1 MWIRYD
7 EDLLDDP
14 EIWKLEKRNAR
25 WTRLW
30 LDLAILARKADA
42 DGEILFHLSG
52 NPWDIESLARRRSV
66 TVKMYRKFVAAA
78 MELGLLEMKGD
89 TLVFP
94 EQYAFLWRASE
105 AMSGAER
112 TRNCRERK
120 KATASTESQEA
131 DQAHHVTPPVT
142 SDVTAERYTALQAVT
157 ASNAPTEQ
165 KQKPDVSIQK
175 HEPQKQR
182 SFDLGSLDPKSPIS
196 EFGEEAFWAHIA
208 PAYEHFVGKRWT
220 EADRSL
226 AEGCLRQPWANQQPN
241 WLIRYYAFLGG
252 LQHMASARNVG
263 NRWGYAL
270 SMVHKY
276 AFPAEEFA
284 TANARRRAVGSPQEA
299 WQFRRITAD
308 EDCYGPDYDLR
319 GDETDGEGDEEW
331 DEMEI
336 AV

>member
-66 TVKMYRKFVAAA
+66 TLKMYRKFIAAA
-78 MELGLLEMKGD
+78 LELGLLEMRGE

-105 AMSGAER
+105 AVSGAER
-112 TRNCRERK
+112 TRNWRERRR
-120 KATASTESQEA
+120 AARESITAEGHDPAAPVTQDVTDERHTAS
-131 DQAHHVTPPVT
+131 H
-142 SDVTAERYTALQAVT
+142 AVT
-157 ASNAPTEQ
+157 ACDDLTEQ
-165 KQKPDVSIQK
+165 HQNSTVQLQR
-175 HEPQKQR
+175 PQNQTR
-182 SFDLGSLDPKSPIS
+182 SDLGSLEPKGPIS
-196 EFGEEAFWAHIA
+196 EFDEEAFFANIV
-208 PAYEHFVGKRWT
+208 PAYEHFVGKPWGA
-220 EADRSL
+220 ADKAFALRT
-226 AEGCLRQPWANQQPN
+226 LRQPWANQQPN
-241 WLIRYYAFLGG
+241 WLIRYYAFVAA
-252 LQHMASARNVG
+252 LQHMASSRDVK

-276 AFPAEEFA
+276 IFVAEEFVMG
-284 TANARRRAVGSPQEA
+284 NARRRASGTPQQS
-299 WQFRRITAD
+299 WRFKRLDPD

-319 GDETDGEGDEEW
+319 GDQAEDEEW
-331 DEMEI
+331 DDMGI

>member
-14 EIWKLEKRNAR
+14 EIWKLEKRNPR

-78 MELGLLEMKGD
+78 LELGLLEMKGE

-120 KATASTESQEA
+120 KATAAESQEA
-131 DQAHHVTPPVT
+131 EQAHHVTPSVT
-142 SDVTAERYTALQAVT
+142 ADVTAERYTALQTVT

-165 KQKPDVSIQK
+165 RQRPDASIQK
-175 HEPQKQR
+175 HGTQNQTCL
-182 SFDLGSLDPKSPIS
+182 DLGSLDPKIPIP
-196 EFGEEAFWAHIA
+196 EFDEEAFFSHII
-208 PAYEHFVGKRWT
+208 PVYQHFVGKQWT
-220 EADRSL
+220 SADKAL
-226 AEGCLRQPWANQQPN
+226 ALQCLRQPWANQQPN
-241 WLIRYYAFLGG
+241 WLIRYYAFLAA
-252 LQHMASARNVG
+252 LQHMATCRDVK
-263 NRWGYAL
+263 NRWPYAL
-270 SMVHKY
+270 SLVHKY
-276 AFPAEEFA
+276 AFPAEEFVMG
-284 TANARRRAVGSPQEA
+284 NARRRAAGHPLLAWKFKRISP
-299 WQFRRITAD
+299 D

-319 GDETDGEGDEEW
+319 GDEPDEEW
-331 DEMEI
+331 DDMEI